1 MLKPGW
7 ADKIDPALIG
17 LDDADQ
23 AQKQRGKRHYKNFR
37 APGTDRGKES
47 ASRGGKRGTATRVQR
62 AALAKA
68 LPPQEGQK
76 ESK

>member
-23 AQKQRGKRHYKNFR
+23 AQKKRGKRHYKNFR

-47 ASRGGKRGTATRVQR
+47 ASRGGRRGTATR
-62 AALAKA
+62 LAKRNFKN
-68 LPPQEGQK
+68 LPPIDGQK
-76 ESK
+76 EST